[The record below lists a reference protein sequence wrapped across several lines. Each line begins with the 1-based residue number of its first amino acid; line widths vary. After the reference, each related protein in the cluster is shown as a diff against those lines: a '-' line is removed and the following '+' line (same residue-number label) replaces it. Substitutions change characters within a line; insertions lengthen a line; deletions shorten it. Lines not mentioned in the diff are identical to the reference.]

1 MLMEGLKGKPQ
12 VRGSSALRV
21 SCEAIYGTSMERRQE
36 GEVRPGSILSIL
48 PCPMDSAVRAR
59 VDPVELHTV
68 VPTLPI
74 AGFLPVTLSSPVTG
88 TERGLR

>member
-12 VRGSSALRV
+12 VRGSSTLRV
-21 SCEAIYGTSMERRQE
+21 PCEAIYGMSTERRKE
-36 GEVRPGSILSIL
+36 GEVRPESILSVL
-48 PCPMDSAVRAR
+48 PCAMDSTVRAG

-74 AGFLPVTLSSPVTG
+74 AGFLPIMLSSPVTG
-88 TERGLR
+88 TERDLR